1 MLILQDA
8 DSHSLLEKSVIPLT
22 FSEDKPNAI
31 RDSLA
36 KFVSKSGTYPKVS
49 ISERVKSGF
58 YHRPYQLF
66 HDISVLA
73 TLEIVKH
80 PVGSP
85 VYLEIDNFFEYASER
100 LFHETKS
107 LHLSLIERELPDTQL
122 DILRDDF
129 VKISSEFLTRDSE
142 ALSFINTY
150 EEQVAPAIHTI
161 YGQQAPP
168 TTKSVSQPLFSSI
181 TGKSSLD
188 WRETVVPDPYN
199 LLKVTSYPK
208 AVLTNTST
216 LKGFGNIS
224 SRIPAPS
231 QASSQ
236 VLENFFHPNW
246 YTIEAPKWISYEK
259 EILRAPVEST
269 LIKNGNAT
277 EYRATGKATQMLS
290 FAPATDSRSAV
301 LGEELRNAV
310 WVNHVGL
317 LRISKISPTNGSS
330 ELHAAAKDESAPKIA
345 TPVTEDTDDLDTVNP
360 SGKVLL
366 ENLVKFDPE
375 AATSIGQ
382 MKREIK
388 QVLKSPAVLQK
399 HILALTIKLNMARQ
413 ERLLSSGSKPSSN
426 ELILYK
432 KIKTYMRLLLSSQA
446 GAVELDI
453 PHSHKL
459 PILTTD
465 YHGTL
470 PGPVP
475 SKGGGFGRPGRISGM
490 RGPYKKK
497 SRFV

>member
-1 MLILQDA
+1 MLILQNA
-8 DSHSLLEKSVIPLT
+8 DSHSLLGKSVIPLA
-22 FSEDKPNAI
+22 FSEHNPRAI

-36 KFVSKSGTYPKVS
+36 KFVSKSGTYPKIS

-58 YHRPYQLF
+58 YHRPYQLY

-73 TLEIVKH
+73 SLEIVKH
-80 PVGSP
+80 SVGSP
-85 VYLEIDNFFEYASER
+85 AYLEIDNFFEYARER
-100 LFHETKS
+100 LFHETKR
-107 LHLSLIERELPDTQL
+107 LHLTLIERELPDPQL

-129 VKISSEFLTRDSE
+129 EKISSEFLTSDSE

-150 EEQVAPAIHTI
+150 EEQVAPAIHTV

-208 AVLTNTST
+208 SVLSNTGT
-216 LKGFGNIS
+216 LKSFGNIS

-231 QASSQ
+231 QAPSQ

-301 LGEELRNAV
+301 LGEELRNAL
-310 WVNHVGL
+310 WVSHIGL
-317 LRISKISPTNGSS
+317 LQIAKINRRNGSS
-330 ELHAAAKDESAPKIA
+330 ELHVARDESAPIA
-345 TPVTEDTDDLDTVNP
+345 ATSISEEASELDTINP
-360 SGKVLL
+360 SGKVHL
-366 ENLVKFDPE
+366 ENLVKYDPE
-375 AATSIGQ
+375 AAASLGQ
-382 MKREIK
+382 MKREVK
-388 QVLKSPAVLQK
+388 HVLKSPAVLQK
-399 HILALTIKLNMARQ
+399 HILALTIKLNLARQ
-413 ERLLSSGSKPSSN
+413 ERLLNGPGSKPSSN

-446 GAVELDI
+446 GAIELDI
-453 PHSHKL
+453 THSHKL